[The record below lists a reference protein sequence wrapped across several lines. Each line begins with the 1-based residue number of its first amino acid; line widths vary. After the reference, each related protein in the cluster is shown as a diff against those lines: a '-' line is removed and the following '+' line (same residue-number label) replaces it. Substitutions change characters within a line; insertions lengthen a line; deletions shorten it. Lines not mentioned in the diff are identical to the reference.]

1 MKKNKYVK
9 CARCGKKIHVD
20 DLALINKK
28 GMWHKKCAEIERI
41 KGGLRLNT
49 LKEKIDPKKIKIYCK
64 NPECFNHYL
73 ANHKIKEV
81 KE

>member
-1 MKKNKYVK
+1 MEKNKYVK

-28 GMWHKKCAEIERI
+28 GMWHKKCAELGVITGE
-41 KGGLRLNT
+41 
-49 LKEKIDPKKIKIYCK
+49 IKI
-64 NPECFNHYL
+64 NP
-73 ANHKIKEV
+73 V